1 MNFLPLFLSADA
13 TAADAASGTSQLIVT
28 GVMVVGLVAIM
39 YFAVI
44 RPQKKREKALKEQM
58 GKLRVGDSVVTI
70 GGIVGRVANIKEDE
84 ITIST
89 SLANTLITFQKSA
102 ISTVVKPEEEKK
114 ETSAVDKAKAKKK
127 KFKLK
132 DEEDEE

>member
-44 RPQKKREKALKEQM
+44 RPQKKREK
-58 GKLRVGDSVVTI
+58 
-70 GGIVGRVANIKEDE
+70 E
-84 ITIST
+84 I
-89 SLANTLITFQKSA
+89 
-102 ISTVVKPEEEKK
+102 EEKQ
-114 ETSAVDKAKAKKK
+114 
-127 KFKLK
+127 
-132 DEEDEE
+132 